1 MSLTVA
7 MQEAYA
13 SAPRQHTILETLELD
28 HPAFSSPVRVVTGVG
43 EDQTL
48 PLGGGKGSATFV
60 AMDIG
65 VTLPGFSDDGPSQ
78 AKLRIDNVSGLLLP
92 YLRDAVAS
100 TQPISITFRAYTT
113 ADISQPGD
121 VISDLE
127 LREVTLTATA
137 AEGTLSF
144 REIET
149 QAFPLR
155 TYDLESYPALQN
167 G

>member
-1 MSLTVA
+1 MA
-7 MQEAYA
+7 EAYA
-13 SAPRQHTILETLELD
+13 SAPRQHTILETLELR
-28 HPAFSSPVRVVTGVG
+28 HPAFTTPVRVVTGVG

-48 PLGGGKGSATFV
+48 PLGSGQGSAIFT
-60 AMDIG
+60 AMDIS
-65 VTLPGFSDDGPSQ
+65 VTPPGFSEDGPGQ

-100 TQPISITFRAYTT
+100 TQPITVTYRAYTT
-113 ADISQPGD
+113 ADLSQPGD
-121 VISDLE
+121 VITDLE

-144 REIET
+144 KEIET

>member
-13 SAPRQHTILETLELD
+13 STPREHVIYETIELD
-28 HPAFSSPVRVVTGVG
+28 HPAFATPVRVVTGTD
-43 EDQTL
+43 EDMTL
-48 PLGGGKGSATFV
+48 PLGGEQGSATFT
-60 AMDIG
+60 AMDIS
-65 VTLPGFSDDGPSQ
+65 VTPPGFSEDGPGQ

-92 YLRDAVAS
+92 YLRDAIQS
-100 TQPISITFRAYTT
+100 SQPISITFRAYTT
-113 ADISQPGD
+113 ADLTQPGD
-121 VISDLE
+121 IISDLE

-155 TYDLESYPALQN
+155 TYDLEFYPALQN